1 MYPTPSCDTAKCA
14 VQTMGDLA
22 VEYGFYG
29 ADCGD
34 DPAAPALSGSAE
46 ALAVS
51 DKHGEIW

>member
-1 MYPTPSCDTAKCA
+1 
-14 VQTMGDLA
+14 MGDLA

-29 ADCGD
+29 ADAG
-34 DPAAPALSGSAE
+34 DPAAPVLSGAAE